1 MYQTTELFQK
11 AIGLV
16 TPWYI
21 KEVQFTVEEK
31 RLDIYVDF
39 TKGTRFSYTERSE
52 SGEEVVGEFPA
63 YDTTQKTWRHL
74 NFFQHECYLH
84 CRVPRIKLANGKT
97 RIITPPFAGLSN
109 GFTLL
114 FEALLLQLCKGMT
127 IAEVGRLTNES
138 AHKLWEMLDR
148 YIQSGRD
155 LSDYTAVKAIGLDET
170 AITRGHN
177 YITLFVDMEK
187 KTVLFVTEGKDS
199 ETVKKFIAD
208 LEKHQGKAEDITQ
221 ASSDLSPA
229 FIKGITENLPNAR
242 ITFDRFH
249 VIKLINEAVDQVRRE
264 EAQTQPILKKSRYA
278 ILKNE
283 QNLTQTQKEKREEI
297 TLSKLN
303 LKTLR
308 AMHMRENFQAVY
320 TAETKED
327 FTKLLQKWYYWTTHS
342 KLPAMIH
349 VAKTIK
355 KHWDG
360 IVSWYD
366 SGINNA
372 VLEGINSLV
381 QAAKAKAR
389 GYRTFKNFANIV
401 YLLKGNLN
409 FSAVNLYYPL
419 NSS

>member
-1 MYQTTELFQK
+1 MFQTSELFQK

-16 TPWYI
+16 APWYI
-21 KEVQFTVEEK
+21 KEVKFTAEEK

-39 TKGTRFSYTERSE
+39 IKGTKFNYTETLE
-52 SGEEVVGEFPA
+52 SGEGVAREVSA

-84 CRVPRIKLANGKT
+84 CRVPRIKLASGQT
-97 RIITPPFAGLSN
+97 RIINPPFAGLSN

-155 LSDYTAVKAIGLDET
+155 LSDYTAVKKIGLDET
-170 AITRGHN
+170 AITRGHH

-187 KTVLFVTEGKDS
+187 RNVLFVTEGKDS
-199 ETVKKFIAD
+199 ETIKKFVTD
-208 LEKHQGKAEDITQ
+208 FVKHHGKAANITQ

-229 FIKGITENLPNAR
+229 FIKGITQNLPNAR
-242 ITFDRFH
+242 ITFDKFH
-249 VIKLINEAVDQVRRE
+249 VVKLINDAVDQVRRE
-264 EAQTQPILKKSRYA
+264 EAKTQPILKKSRYA

-283 QNLTQTQKEKREEI
+283 QNLTATQKEKREEI
-297 TLSKLN
+297 SLSKLN
-303 LKTLR
+303 LKTRR

-327 FTKLLQKWYYWTTHS
+327 FTKLLQKWYYWATHS
-342 KLPAMIH
+342 KLPAMVH

-355 KHWDG
+355 HHWEG

-389 GYRTFKNFANIV
+389 GYRTVKNFANII

-409 FSAVNLYYPL
+409 FSTVNLYYPL

>member
-1 MYQTTELFQK
+1 MYETTELFQK

-16 TPWYI
+16 KPWYI
-21 KEVQFTVEEK
+21 KEVRFTVEEK

-39 TKGTRFSYTERSE
+39 IKGTKFSYTETPE
-52 SGEEVVGEFPA
+52 SGAAGEFSA

-84 CRVPRIKLANGKT
+84 CRVPRIKLENGTT
-97 RIITPPFAGLSN
+97 RIISPPFAGLSN

-155 LSDYTAVKAIGLDET
+155 LSDYTAVKKIGLDET

-187 KTVLFVTEGKDS
+187 KAVLFVTEGKDS
-199 ETVKKFIAD
+199 ETVKKFVSD
-208 LEKHQGKAEDITQ
+208 FENHHGEAENITQ

-229 FIKGITENLPNAR
+229 FIKGITENLPNAC
-242 ITFDRFH
+242 ITFDKFH
-249 VIKLINEAVDQVRRE
+249 VIKLINKAVDQVRRE

-278 ILKNE
+278 VLKNE
-283 QNLTQTQKEKREEI
+283 QNLTPTQKEKREEI

-327 FTKLLQKWYYWTTHS
+327 FNKLLQKWYYWATHS

-366 SGINNA
+366 TRINNG

>member
-1 MYQTTELFQK
+1 MFQSTELFQK
-11 AIGLV
+11 AIGLA

-21 KEVQFTVEEK
+21 REVKFTAEEK

-39 TKGTRFSYTERSE
+39 IKGTKFSYIETSE
-52 SGEEVVGEFPA
+52 SGEASGGEFPA

-84 CRVPRIKLANGKT
+84 CRVPRIKLTNGKT
-97 RIITPPFAGLSN
+97 RIINPPFAGLSN

-127 IAEVGRLTNES
+127 IAEAGRLINES
-138 AHKLWEMLDR
+138 AHKIWEMLDR
-148 YIQSGRD
+148 YIQGGRD
-155 LSDYTAVKAIGLDET
+155 LSDYAAVKKIGLDET
-170 AITRGHN
+170 AITRGHH

-199 ETVKKFIAD
+199 ETVKRFVAD
-208 LEKHQGKAEDITQ
+208 LENHHGKAINIIQ

-229 FIKGITENLPNAR
+229 FIKGMTENLPNAQ
-242 ITFDRFH
+242 ITFDKFH

-264 EAQTQPILKKSRYA
+264 EAKTQPILKKARYA

-283 QNLTQTQKEKREEI
+283 QNLTEAQKEKREEI

-303 LKTLR
+303 LKTIR

-320 TAETKED
+320 TAETKEG
-327 FTKLLQKWYYWTTHS
+327 FTGLLRKWYYWATHS

-355 KHWDG
+355 NHWNG

-366 SGINNA
+366 TRINNG

-389 GYRTFKNFANIV
+389 GYRTVKNFANIV

>member
-1 MYQTTELFQK
+1 MVETPEIFQK
-11 AIGLV
+11 AIGLA

-21 KEVQFTVEEK
+21 KEVRFIAEEK

-39 TKGTRFSYTERSE
+39 IKGTKFAYRETPE
-52 SGEEVVGEFPA
+52 SGDVVAGEYPV
-63 YDTTQKTWRHL
+63 YDTTEKIWRHL

-84 CRVPRIKLANGKT
+84 CRVPRIRLANGKT
-97 RIITPPFAGLSN
+97 RIISPPFAGQSN

-148 YIQSGRD
+148 YIQAGRD
-155 LSDYTAVKAIGLDET
+155 LSDYTAVKKIGLDET
-170 AITRGHN
+170 AITRGHH

-187 KTVLFVTEGKDS
+187 RAVLYVTAGKGN
-199 ETVKKFIAD
+199 ETVKQFITD
-208 LEKHQGKAEDITQ
+208 FEKHNGKADNITQ

-229 FIKGITENLPNAR
+229 FIKGITENLPNAH
-242 ITFDRFH
+242 ITFDKFH

-264 EAQTQPILKKSRYA
+264 EAKTQPILKKSRYA

-283 QNLTQTQKEKREEI
+283 QNLTETQQEKREEI

-303 LKTLR
+303 LKTIR

-327 FTKLLQKWYYWTTHS
+327 FTRLLQKWYYWTSHS
-342 KLPAMIH
+342 RLPAMIH

-355 KHWDG
+355 RHWDG

-381 QAAKAKAR
+381 QAAKSKAR
-389 GYRTFKNFANIV
+389 GYRTVKNFANIV
-401 YLLKGNLN
+401 YLLKGDLN

>member
-1 MYQTTELFQK
+1 MEETPEIFQK

-21 KEVQFTVEEK
+21 KEVKFTAEEK

-39 TKGTRFSYTERSE
+39 IKGTRFAYTEKTE
-52 SGEEVVGEFPA
+52 SGGKVAGEFPV
-63 YDTTQKTWRHL
+63 YDTTEKIWRHL

-84 CRVPRIKLANGKT
+84 CRVARIKLADGKT
-97 RIITPPFAGLSN
+97 RTISPPFAGQSN

-148 YIQSGRD
+148 YIQAGRD
-155 LSDYTAVKAIGLDET
+155 LSNYTAVKKIGLDET
-170 AITRGHN
+170 AIKRGHN

-187 KTVLFVTEGKDS
+187 RAVLYVTAGKGN
-199 ETVKKFIAD
+199 ETVKQFVTD
-208 LEKHQGKAEDITQ
+208 FEKHHGEADNITQ

-229 FIKGITENLPNAR
+229 FIKGITENFPNAR
-242 ITFDRFH
+242 ITFDKFH

-264 EAQTQPILKKSRYA
+264 EAKTQPILKKSRYA
-278 ILKNE
+278 VLKNE
-283 QNLTQTQKEKREEI
+283 ENLTETQKEKREEI

-303 LKTLR
+303 LKTIR

-327 FTKLLQKWYYWTTHS
+327 FTRLLQKWYYWTSHS
-342 KLPAMIH
+342 RLPAMMH

-355 KHWDG
+355 RHWDG

-366 SGINNA
+366 TEINNA

-389 GYRTFKNFANIV
+389 GYRTVKNFANIV